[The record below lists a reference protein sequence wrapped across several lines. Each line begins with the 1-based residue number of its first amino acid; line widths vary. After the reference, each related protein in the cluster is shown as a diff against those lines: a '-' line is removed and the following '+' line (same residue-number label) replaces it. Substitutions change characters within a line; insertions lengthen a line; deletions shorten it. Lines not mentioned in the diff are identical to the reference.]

1 MGYEILH
8 HTEKD
13 ELEKMVRN
21 YLERGWSLQGGI
33 AVGVKNGNSEAYFQ
47 AVTKN

>member
-8 HTEKD
+8 HTEKG

-47 AVTKN
+47 AVTKS